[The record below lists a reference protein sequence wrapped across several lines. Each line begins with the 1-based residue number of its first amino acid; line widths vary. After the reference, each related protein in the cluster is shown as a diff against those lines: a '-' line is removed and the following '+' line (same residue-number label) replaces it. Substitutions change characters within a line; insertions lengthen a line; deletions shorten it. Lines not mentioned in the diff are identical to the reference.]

1 MAKFLIDANLPY
13 YFSLWHHEDFS
24 HLKDLSD
31 TWSDHEVWEYAKKN
45 NLTIITKDAD
55 FSNRIIV
62 SDPPPRIIHLR
73 MGNLKMAN
81 FHEFL
86 ERNWTRIKE
95 LNQTHKLV
103 NVFIDRIEGIQ

>member
-1 MAKFLIDANLPY
+1 MARGGIPTGRDN
-13 YFSLWHHEDFS
+13 
-24 HLKDLSD
+24 DL
-31 TWSDHEVWEYAKKN
+31 T
-45 NLTIITKDAD
+45 TCGFGGAD
-55 FSNRIIV
+55 DGTSGSVVNPRVARNWFV

-95 LNQTHKLV
+95 LTQTHKLV